1 MVKVKMLKPKL
12 EKEELKRLDFNKSEY
27 EYFIE
32 NCNFTD
38 RQLEILNLRRRG
50 KTIIEISFTT
60 HLSERT
66 INREIKRIK
75 NKILKEI

>member
-1 MVKVKMLKPKL
+1 MVSQ
-12 EKEELKRLDFNKSEY
+12 EELKKLDFNKSEY

-38 RQLEILNLRRRG
+38 RQIEILNMRRKG
-50 KTIIEISFTT
+50 LSIVQISMELFI
-60 HLSERT
+60 SERT
-66 INREIKRIK
+66 INREIKSIK